1 MPWPIWR
8 QLQIGLCAT
17 AAAKLIG
24 PLAIIA
30 VNRLKERLD
39 VTSRFKFDDIE
50 AAYDLFAN
58 QRNEDLRGGDH
69 TTKDE
74 PA

>member
-39 VTSRFKFDDIE
+39 VTRRFKLE